1 MRFSI
6 KLKLGLAFGTVI
18 VLSAATAA
26 VGIGSLASIKS
37 MTDQLIERSVQ
48 RTLLA
53 EQLGADLLR
62 VERAE
67 KNLVMSTSKDQIE
80 TRDADILKRRQEL
93 SGVQSKLDALANPA
107 TKQKLDAFG
116 SGWQQYLVAQ
126 DKIRAMVRNGQQD
139 EARALSEGQ
148 AQQLVA
154 AAETQLDGV
163 ISVGHATMDQDLAD
177 ATDQY
182 GTARLELISMVIASL
197 VIAVG
202 TAMWIALSISRGLG
216 RAVELASAVA
226 AGDLAQRIEV
236 KTNDEIRDLVE
247 ALNRM
252 TAKLKD
258 VVAEVASAA
267 ENVSSG
273 SQELSASAEQLSQ
286 GATEQASSTEE
297 ASSSMEEMA
306 SNIKQNAEN
315 AGQTEKIARQSAKD
329 AQSSGEAVGRA
340 VEAMQTIAEKITIV
354 QEIARQTDLLA
365 LNAAVE
371 AARAGEHGK
380 GFAVVASEVRKLAE
394 RSQAAA
400 TEISTLSTDTVKAA
414 QEAGEMLAKLVPDI
428 KKTAELVEEITA
440 ACREQDTG
448 ADQINQAIQ
457 QLDKVTQ
464 QNAGASEEASATSE
478 ELAAQAEQLQT
489 TIAFF
494 RTEEQNGGHSA
505 AAAGA
510 RKAGRVAVAHIAPKA
525 THVDAAVEK
534 IEKAYAASS
543 AKPHA
548 GVKPHVAQAAL
559 AKNGYGKSA
568 KSAGNGFAIDMS
580 GSADDLDAEF
590 ARR

>member
-18 VLSAATAA
+18 VLSAATAG
-26 VGIGSLASIKS
+26 VGISSLASIKS

-48 RTLLA
+48 RTILA

-67 KNLVMSTSKDQIE
+67 KNLILSASKDQIE
-80 TRDADILKRRQEL
+80 SYDADILKRRQDLVGE
-93 SGVQSKLDALANPA
+93 QAKLDTLSNPA
-107 TKQKLDAFG
+107 TKQKLAAFA
-116 SGWQQYLVAQ
+116 SAWQQYIGAQ
-126 DKIRAMVRNGQQD
+126 DKIRSMVRNSQQ
-139 EARALSEGQ
+139 EAARTLSDGEGQ
-148 AQQLVA
+148 RLISEAEAQLKGIIDQ
-154 AAETQLDGV
+154 
-163 ISVGHATMDQDLAD
+163 GHASMDQDMTDAD
-177 ATDQY
+177 DQY
-182 GTARLELISMVIASL
+182 STARLELISMVAASL
-197 VIAVG
+197 AIAIG
-202 TAMWIALSISRGLG
+202 TALWIALSISRGLG
-216 RAVELASAVA
+216 RAVELASGVA
-226 AGDLAQRIEV
+226 AGDLTQRIEV
-236 KTNDEIRDLVE
+236 KTNDEVRDLVE

-478 ELAAQAEQLQT
+478 ELAAQAEQLQS

-494 RTEEQNGGHSA
+494 RTDEQGDGRS

-510 RKAGRVAVAHIAPKA
+510 RKSGRVAVAHIAPKA
-525 THVDAAVEK
+525 THVEAAVEK

-543 AKPHA
+543 TKPHA
-548 GVKPHVAQAAL
+548 GVKPHIAQAAS

-568 KSAGNGFAIDMS
+568 KSAGSGFALDMS

-590 ARR
+590 ARH